1 VRASFEKLRPLFA
14 GLIAGLSVIAVI
26 AADLAGYS
34 SFRARVF
41 DVLTENL
48 SDVPDDTIITIVE
61 IDTRTIERE
70 NLIGLERIFLARLIE
85 AIAKARPAAIGVDVV
100 LEGADTRSPAAL
112 ARTLH
117 VQTAAPE
124 LEGLAARLPDGDRA
138 LASAAGEV
146 QVAFGAALGP
156 GIPTQHWTLAP
167 ILATGPVELDDLWS
181 GPQLI
186 TPPDPI
192 VRKAA
197 GLGVVALPGDPDGNV
212 RRVPLMVL
220 AGGRPIAGLALEM
233 LRLREGAATYI
244 LEAEPR
250 SISMGSHTVSLP
262 VGGFL
267 RLVPRPTAQR
277 EQRLV
282 NALDVIKQRVTPD
295 KLHDRIVLIGV
306 SAPELGG
313 LRTSGDG
320 DLVPSVQLQAD
331 ALAQLRA
338 GIVPVR
344 PAAAGRWESL
354 ASLVALLAGALAGAA
369 LAPLTGGAIVA
380 LLAVSWMAA
389 SAGSYVYSYVLID
402 PLSVPAAILV
412 AFLASAIVAS
422 AQNRQ
427 RAAQLQRRFEQHLA
441 PPVVQQIIA
450 RPHVL
455 KLAGEERDV
464 SVLFSDIE
472 GFTALSERT
481 APRQLVSLL
490 DSYFDGIS
498 RIVIDHGGMVDKM
511 IGDAVYSVFG
521 APLDL
526 PDHPARALDC
536 VSALDAFCEA
546 FRQTAEAHAAGFG
559 ATRFGLET
567 GSVIIGDVGGGRK
580 LDYTAYGNTVNAAA
594 RLEVANKE
602 LGTRICVG
610 QRLAARL
617 GEPGDASKGRLRP
630 LGVIAV
636 RGQSTMQQAFSTW
649 PQDYTETD
657 RQAFLEAVEL
667 ARTAPESAHAFFAE
681 LSARHPDDRALAR
694 LATFS
699 GVSSFTGTA
708 TEEP

>member
-1 VRASFEKLRPLFA
+1 MRASFEKLRPLFA
-14 GLIAGLSVIAVI
+14 GLIAGLSVIVVI

-34 SFRARVF
+34 SFRERVF
-41 DVLTENL
+41 DVLTANL
-48 SDVPDDTIITIVE
+48 SDVPDDTGITIVE

-70 NLIGLERIFLARLIE
+70 NLLGVERIFLARLIE

-112 ARTLH
+112 ARKLH

-192 VRKAA
+192 VQKAA

-233 LRLREGAATYI
+233 LRLRDGAATYI
-244 LEAEPR
+244 LEAQPR
-250 SISMGSHTVSLP
+250 SISIGSHTVSLP

-282 NALDVIKQRVTPD
+282 NALDVIKQRVTPY

-338 GIVPVR
+338 GIIPVR
-344 PAAAGRWESL
+344 PAAVGQWESL
-354 ASLVALLAGALAGAA
+354 AGLVALLAGALAGSA

-380 LLAVSWMAA
+380 LVAVSWMAA

-402 PLSVPAAILV
+402 PLSVPAAILA

-427 RAAQLQRRFEQHLA
+427 QAAQLQRRFEQHLA
-441 PPVVQQIIA
+441 PQWSSKSSCVQ
-450 RPHVL
+450 
-455 KLAGEERDV
+455 
-464 SVLFSDIE
+464 
-472 GFTALSERT
+472 T
-481 APRQLVSLL
+481 
-490 DSYFDGIS
+490 
-498 RIVIDHGGMVDKM
+498 
-511 IGDAVYSVFG
+511 
-521 APLDL
+521 
-526 PDHPARALDC
+526 C
-536 VSALDAFCEA
+536 
-546 FRQTAEAHAAGFG
+546 
-559 ATRFGLET
+559 
-567 GSVIIGDVGGGRK
+567 
-580 LDYTAYGNTVNAAA
+580 
-594 RLEVANKE
+594 
-602 LGTRICVG
+602 
-610 QRLAARL
+610 
-617 GEPGDASKGRLRP
+617 
-630 LGVIAV
+630 
-636 RGQSTMQQAFSTW
+636 
-649 PQDYTETD
+649 
-657 RQAFLEAVEL
+657 
-667 ARTAPESAHAFFAE
+667 
-681 LSARHPDDRALAR
+681 
-694 LATFS
+694 
-699 GVSSFTGTA
+699 
-708 TEEP
+708 